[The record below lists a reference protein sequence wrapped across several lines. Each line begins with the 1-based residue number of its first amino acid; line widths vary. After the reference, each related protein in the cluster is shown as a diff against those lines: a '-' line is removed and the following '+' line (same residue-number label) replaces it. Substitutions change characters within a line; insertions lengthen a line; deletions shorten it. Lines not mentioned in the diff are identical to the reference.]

1 MLGLRS
7 RLLPAMLLALALVL
21 SGVGCVK
28 TAQVGSHFT
37 VEVPGGW
44 YSEVDKDDPDTL
56 VLGPKDA
63 QWVWAFYATPL
74 DERAEGESL
83 EQFGE
88 RLVEDDAEET
98 AHEEEHDSVELT
110 WSEASELD
118 INGLEGVT
126 VEGEMVDS
134 EDPDFVMGLKL
145 VVLVSSE
152 SLLVGF
158 GMRFP
163 HAGDEHDAEV
173 DTMLRSVLQSGG

>member
-1 MLGLRS
+1 MPGLRS
-7 RLLPAMLLALALVL
+7 RLLPAMLLTLALVFG
-21 SGVGCVK
+21 GVGCVK

-44 YSEVDKDDPDTL
+44 YDEVDAEDPNVL

-74 DERAEGESL
+74 DEREEGESL

-98 AHEEEHDSVELT
+98 AHEEEHDSVVLT
-110 WSEASELD
+110 WSEATEFD
-118 INGLEGVT
+118 INGLEGVS
-126 VEGEMVDS
+126 VEGEMVDT
-134 EDPDFVMGLKL
+134 EDPDFVMGLEL
-145 VVLVSSE
+145 VVLVSE
-152 SLLVGF
+152 DSLLVGF

-173 DTMLRSVLQSGG
+173 DTMLRSVAGN